1 MKNGT
6 ATVSFNFHE
15 AETVAISATAGSL
28 TGSTSIVVV
37 AGPPVKIIATPSLQT
52 ETLGKKLIHFNDAGE
67 GFKLTVAA
75 QDEYGN
81 ATSARALLAGSL
93 TVTCNGK
100 HLLENTPFT
109 VDPSNSDL
117 IWSTVSIGQ
126 VLSSVYLKVTSHE
139 TLTGGFNLNT
149 SSAVFQI
156 LSAMSSVT
164 QYAITTPTNPV
175 TLGQSFPITITAEN
189 AQGGGV
195 NEYCT
200 VNLTSYDGQAVSPS
214 TFSFTGS
221 GTFNVTL
228 GIGQSSWNP
237 RNEETAILSPTQL
250 AATDA
255 SGVFGQSPQITVNGD
270 PAGSP
275 QLSEVIP
282 DVVVQDDARTDL
294 QRDGTLTYD
303 DMLGIFQD
311 AENEL
316 QNLAVVEQNRGD
328 NGWANGAENTLV
340 TSLRHLVTA
349 NFTMPADVH
358 YLADMVTSSL
368 SAGDS
373 PDLSFLAQY
382 YYYSAATWT
391 VTLTDPAA
399 GGDYWLCV
407 NGALSGTI
415 PANAT
420 AVQVQ
425 TALQNC
431 GWSMVGNL
439 VTVTGASPGVYNV
452 VFADASGVVDPY
464 LRLSNGVSLLNG
476 DCVVEISNTVNP
488 TPAIPVY
495 AAGGGP
501 AFGNNNGPQGV
512 VLSAET
518 TALVNQW
525 FLGTVEPNSY
535 LEDQGDNYYVAPS
548 DYSQAEG
555 GLFGAPYY
563 GLFGPTGGPLVTDVH
578 HRDWATAG
586 CCRRWRKLPTTTPA

>member
-1 MKNGT
+1 M
-6 ATVSFNFHE
+6 
-15 AETVAISATAGSL
+15 
-28 TGSTSIVVV
+28 
-37 AGPPVKIIATPSLQT
+37 
-52 ETLGKKLIHFNDAGE
+52 
-67 GFKLTVAA
+67 
-75 QDEYGN
+75 
-81 ATSARALLAGSL
+81 
-93 TVTCNGK
+93 
-100 HLLENTPFT
+100 
-109 VDPSNSDL
+109 
-117 IWSTVSIGQ
+117 
-126 VLSSVYLKVTSHE
+126 YLKVTSHE

-149 SSAVFQI
+149 GSAVFQI

-328 NGWANGAENTLV
+328 NGWANGRREHSCYVAEAPSDRQLHDA
-340 TSLRHLVTA
+340 RRR
-349 NFTMPADVH
+349 
-358 YLADMVTSSL
+358 
-368 SAGDS
+368 
-373 PDLSFLAQY
+373 
-382 YYYSAATWT
+382 
-391 VTLTDPAA
+391 
-399 GGDYWLCV
+399 
-407 NGALSGTI
+407 ALSGRYGHI
-415 PANAT
+415 
-420 AVQVQ
+420 
-425 TALQNC
+425 
-431 GWSMVGNL
+431 
-439 VTVTGASPGVYNV
+439 
-452 VFADASGVVDPY
+452 
-464 LRLSNGVSLLNG
+464 VSKR
-476 DCVVEISNTVNP
+476 
-488 TPAIPVY
+488 
-495 AAGGGP
+495 GGQP
-501 AFGNNNGPQGV
+501 
-512 VLSAET
+512 
-518 TALVNQW
+518 
-525 FLGTVEPNSY
+525 
-535 LEDQGDNYYVAPS
+535 
-548 DYSQAEG
+548 
-555 GLFGAPYY
+555 
-563 GLFGPTGGPLVTDVH
+563 
-578 HRDWATAG
+578 
-586 CCRRWRKLPTTTPA
+586 